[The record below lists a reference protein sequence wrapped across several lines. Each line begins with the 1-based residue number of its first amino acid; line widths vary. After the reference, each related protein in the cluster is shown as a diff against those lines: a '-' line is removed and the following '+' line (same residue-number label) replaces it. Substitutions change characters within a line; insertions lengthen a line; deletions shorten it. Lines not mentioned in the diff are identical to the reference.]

1 MALYSNAVAVL
12 PPDLLNEVQKHWHGG
27 YLWVPRRDKMQQRE
41 MILTAIR
48 SGLSAEDVA
57 VLGDITVSQV
67 YRLALK
73 LGQANPYL
81 QKSKREQAQKS
92 DSPTTAQ

>member
-1 MALYSNAVAVL
+1 MALYSNAADVL
-12 PPDLLNEVQKHWHGG
+12 PAALLAEVQTHWHGG
-27 YLWVPRRDKMQQRE
+27 YLWIPKCDRMPRREFLLKAVQ
-41 MILTAIR
+41 

-57 VLGDITVSQV
+57 TLTDISVSQV
-67 YRLALK
+67 YRQAMK

-92 DSPTTAQ
+92 ISPTTAQ